1 MILFFFGLDHHVIDV
16 YFHSVAELLFEH
28 GGDQSLVGC
37 PRILQPKRHNFV
49 AVGSSWGEECSFVLV
64 LWMHGDLMV
73 ASVSIKEAHTLMAYR
88 HIYKLIDSG

>member
-1 MILFFFGLDHHVIDV
+1 MTLFFFGLDHHIVDV

-37 PRILQPKRHNFV
+37 HCILQPKRHNFV

-64 LWMHGDLMV
+64 IWMHGDLMV
-73 ASVSIKEAHTLMAYR
+73 ASVSIEEAHALMACR
-88 HIYKLIDSG
+88 RIDKLVDSG